1 MPCGP
6 YTVTDVPDASL
17 SGALAIL
24 QLDHPITVQT
34 QKQPNGKWTIVATFP
49 PCPPA
54 ANAMAPQI
62 HFDALKQHVSLDRLK
77 A

>member
-24 QLDHPITVQT
+24 QLNHPLNVQT
-34 QKQPNGKWTIVATFP
+34 QKQPNGKWTINATFP
-49 PCPPA
+49 PCATA
-54 ANAMAPQI
+54 AVADSPKVS
-62 HFDALKQHVSLDRLK
+62 FDTIKAHVSLDNLTI
-77 A
+77 